1 VEIRLAGVRKQ
12 FGNTVVVR
20 DLDLVVPSG
29 ELVALLGPSGC
40 GKTTLLRIIAGLE
53 RPDAGA
59 IFNDGVDVTD
69 SPAGSRNTGF
79 VFQSYALFPHMT
91 VFENIA
97 YGLSVRHRPK
107 AEIAARVA
115 ELLELIQLEPFAAR
129 RPHQLSGG
137 QRQRVSLARA
147 LAIEPRVLLLD
158 EPFGAL
164 DATVRRTLRRW
175 LRRLHDVRHVTTVLV
190 THDVE
195 EALDVANMVVVMN
208 HGTIEQIGSPRAI
221 REEPKPFVRAFLHP
235 EDEPILEIALQ

>member
-1 VEIRLAGVRKQ
+1 VEIRLAAVRKR
-12 FGNTVVVR
+12 FGNTTVVR
-20 DLDLVVPSG
+20 DVDLVIPSG
-29 ELVALLGPSGC
+29 QLVALLGPSGC

-53 RPDAGA
+53 RPDAGSV
-59 IFNDGVDVTD
+59 FNDGLDVTD
-69 SPAGSRNTGF
+69 SPVRSRNTGF

-97 YGLSVRHRPK
+97 YGLSVRHQPK
-107 AEIAARVA
+107 IEIAARVN
-115 ELLELIQLEPFAAR
+115 ELLQLVQLTPFAGR

-147 LAIEPRVLLLD
+147 LAIEPGVLLLD

-175 LRRLHDVRHVTTVLV
+175 LRRLHQMTHVTTVLV

-195 EALDVANMVVVMN
+195 EALDVADTVVVMN
-208 HGTIEQIGSPRAI
+208 HGAIEQVGSSQEIQDHPT
-221 REEPKPFVRAFLHP
+221 PFVRAFLDP
-235 EDEPILEIALQ
+235 EAEPALEAVAE